1 MSKSTH
7 PVINKF
13 MEAVYPE
20 NTELAFAFF
29 NEITALGDAADE
41 ILSLRARVKEL
52 EGELSQARK
61 ENFSDDFNFQMEA
74 IKKAEAR
81 LAQAEGLLEV
91 CDLAYIKGGPYP
103 VWKIHAFLHPE
114 QEKNT

>member
-1 MSKSTH
+1 
-7 PVINKF
+7 

-74 IKKAEAR
+74 RKKAEAR
-81 LAQAEGLLEV
+81 LAQAEGLLEECYEFV
-91 CDLAYIKGGPYP
+91 ATPHHWREPWC
-103 VWKIHAFLHPE
+103 KIAAFLHPE
-114 QEKNT
+114 QVEKEKG